1 MIERVVAEARRR
13 SIRELQE
20 LQQEMEASGEQLVI
34 RDIAT
39 LKAVA
44 DPLRLQVL
52 LEMQDGP
59 RTVKEI
65 ATTLGVPQTRLYYH
79 VKILERNG
87 LAHVTGR
94 RMVSG
99 IEERSYQA
107 TAKNWTVSPE
117 LASSVAETGLLKAFL
132 DVLAAELA
140 VALADDSKPIGDP
153 SGTVPA
159 LSFTRWYLTPEEVE
173 EVQSRLFSIMEDFG
187 DREPGPDRVQFEGV
201 LMMYRRAV

>member
-1 MIERVVAEARRR
+1 VADEAKRWSIEDLQKL
-13 SIRELQE
+13 RE
-20 LQQEMEASGEQLVI
+20 EMEASGEQFVI
-34 RDIAT
+34 RDVVT
-39 LKAVA
+39 LKSLA

-59 RTVKEI
+59 RTVKEV
-65 ATTLGVPQTRLYYH
+65 ASTLGVPQTRLYYH

-87 LAHVTGR
+87 LIHVAGR

-107 TAKNWTVSPE
+107 TAKSWTISPE
-117 LASSVAETGLLKAFL
+117 LASSVPESGLLKAML
-132 DVLAAELA
+132 DVLGAELS

-159 LSFTRWYLTPEEVE
+159 LSFTRWWLTQDEVAD
-173 EVQSRLFSIMEDFG
+173 VQSRLFALMEDYG
-187 DREPGPDRVQFEGV
+187 NRGPAPGLVQFEGV
-201 LMMYRRAV
+201 LMMYRHPTS